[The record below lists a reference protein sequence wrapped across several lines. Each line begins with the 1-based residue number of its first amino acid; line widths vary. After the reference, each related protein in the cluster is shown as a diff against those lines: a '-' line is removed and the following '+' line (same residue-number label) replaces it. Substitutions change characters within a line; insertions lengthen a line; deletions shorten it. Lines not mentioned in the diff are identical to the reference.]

1 MSKMKEL
8 EEEGRKE
15 ATCAWQGC
23 VHCTSADHNLG
34 SVSFLVFP
42 LSPALK
48 HNFIIFII
56 LFSLPQYRKSP
67 TLKIHRTLCAE
78 RDLGNEYPFIQ

>member
-15 ATCAWQGC
+15 ATCAWQDC

-56 LFSLPQYRKSP
+56 FLFASVSKKSNV
-67 TLKIHRTLCAE
+67 K
-78 RDLGNEYPFIQ
+78 NS